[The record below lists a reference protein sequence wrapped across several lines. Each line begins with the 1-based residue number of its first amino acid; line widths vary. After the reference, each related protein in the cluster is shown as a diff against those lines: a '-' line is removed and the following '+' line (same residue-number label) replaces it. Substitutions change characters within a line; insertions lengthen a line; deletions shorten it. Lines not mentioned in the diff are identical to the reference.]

1 MVNFLGQKQ
10 RVELNGFDV
19 SHITSC
25 SIGDVGL
32 TMDTFQVLGDSFD
45 HDIEIEEEASGTF
58 DIVTSDASEGDQ
70 RFKEMFQYVFGY
82 VDLDITT
89 DVTTDSITPTSEDF
103 TALDTQGD
111 YTGSRF
117 MTKYRRLSA
126 GDAYSLFDAT
136 NDTVWIR
143 FKAMA
148 EEISNVG
155 FVWSY
160 TGGGSGNKNVMR
172 ATIFN
177 ELSFG
182 NEQIGETE
190 ALASANTTTT
200 TLRDAGILTAADNSF
215 IGATIKFLSGGNTGL
230 TRTVTDSDSSD
241 AEVTFAAVPTAP
253 AIGDKYMI
261 YGVPSDTGLSGAGNH
276 DIDVDHNTYDGG
288 PRWKVETAPTTWD
301 GMTIGKYYWIR
312 LYRQTHSGAGDAQL
326 RIDTG
331 ASTTSEYGALWSR
344 STDTDALGGS
354 TVVADSEAIHYI
366 KFKTTEGLNVVVFDY
381 IDQAETGGLK
391 WTFNKVKLESVTP
404 SFANRQATRGTI
416 SWKCNDWA
424 FDEIT

>member
-1 MVNFLGQKQ
+1 MVNFIGLKT
-10 RVELNGFDV
+10 RVEFNGHDV
-19 SHITSC
+19 SHLTEC
-25 SIGDVGL
+25 SVGSMSK
-32 TMDTFQVLGDSFD
+32 TFDTYQTLADSFD
-45 HDIEIEEEASGTF
+45 HDIEISEEASGSF
-58 DIVTSDASEGDQ
+58 DFIADDADSGAQ
-70 RFKEMFQYVFGY
+70 KFKEMMQLPFGY
-82 VDLDITT
+82 INLDITT

-117 MTKYRRLSA
+117 MTKYRRLSE

-143 FKAMA
+143 FRAMA

-190 ALASANTTTT
+190 ALASGGSGT
-200 TLRDAGILTAADNSF
+200 TLADSGVLTAADDSF
-215 IGATIKFLSGGNTGL
+215 IGATIKFLSGANKGL
-230 TRTVTDSDSSD
+230 TRTITDSVSSS
-241 AEVTFAAVPTAP
+241 ATVTFAAVPTNVGS
-253 AIGDKYMI
+253 GDKYMI
-261 YGVPSDTGLSGAGNH
+261 YGVPSDTVLSGAGNH

-288 PRWKVETAPTTWD
+288 PRWKVETAPATWD

-331 ASTTSEYGALWSR
+331 ASTKSNDGALWSR
-344 STDTDALGGS
+344 STDTAALGGS

-366 KFKTTEGLNVVVFDY
+366 KFKTTEGLKVVVFDY
-381 IDQAETGGLK
+381 IDQAETSGVK

-404 SFANRQATRGTI
+404 SFANKQATRASV
-416 SWKCNDWA
+416 SWTSNDWSYDA
-424 FDEIT
+424 I